1 MYDNQT
7 TKFNAD
13 TSPDVWGF
21 VEITANIP
29 LGTPEELTYTVNL
42 RVLELLVKGSRI
54 PQFRF

>member
-29 LGTPEELTYTVNL
+29 LGTPEAVLLRNL
-42 RVLELLVKGSRI
+42 GKL
-54 PQFRF
+54 